1 MTDIDLWNQPVVVV
15 VGSAKHIVRSTL
27 EAAWL
32 LADKWPVVT
41 GKPFMR
47 ALRAC
52 AAALEGKCSMAFAR
66 LALIA
71 AARHANLPVEW

>member
-1 MTDIDLWNQPVVVV
+1 MTEIDLWNKPVIVV
-15 VGSAKHIVRSTL
+15 VGSAKHIVKSTP

-41 GKPFMR
+41 SKPFMR

-52 AAALEGKCSMAFAR
+52 SAALEGKCSKAFAR

-71 AARHANLPVEW
+71 AARHANLQVEW